1 MSTDCIFCKI
11 VQGTIPA
18 TKVYEDDTIL
28 AFNDIHPKASV
39 HILVIPKVHIATLN
53 DLAPD
58 DSDLIS
64 HLVLSLPTIA
74 KEQGLKG
81 FRVIINNG
89 PEGGQE
95 VAHLHFHILGGQRLA
110 HF

>member
-11 VQGTIPA
+11 VQGIIPA

-39 HILVIPKVHIATLN
+39 HILVIPKVHIANLN
-53 DLAPD
+53 DLTTDNSA
-58 DSDLIS
+58 LIS
-64 HLVLSLPTIA
+64 HMVLSLPKIA
-74 KEQGLKG
+74 EQQGLTG
-81 FRVIINNG
+81 FRVIVNNG

-95 VAHLHFHILGGQRLA
+95 VPHLHFHILGGQRLPR
-110 HF
+110 F